1 MGRFESTRTEP
12 YEQETILFR
21 EVIDVWA
28 KRDGVSAR
36 RIFSTLEYLGRSSSW
51 ARERYYGRAKTE
63 STDTQY
69 VRMVSLGADANKDDQ
84 QLASDQL
91 EIYKKVI
98 ADMCRSCASGGSEDQ
113 PLKCWDALCA
123 LRPVSPLPLQ
133 KKARREPPLSAE
145 D

>member
-63 STDTQY
+63 STDTQH

-98 ADMCRSCASGGSEDQ
+98 ETCAGRV
-113 PLKCWDALCA
+113 PLA
-123 LRPVSPLPLQ
+123 V
-133 KKARREPPLSAE
+133 RRTSRLSAGMRFAH
-145 D
+145 